1 MTQHRISIIEE
12 QLSVTL
18 PDESVRVLS
27 AQPFLEFQ
35 IPIREPYPVSDKCAS
50 RLSQGLDRV
59 IDAAKQSKP
68 QFIIFPEFSIPGISG
83 VARLRDS
90 LLSEEIASPT
100 VVIGGVTSLS
110 AAEYASLVA
119 LPDVVVKVDPANAS
133 AGIPSDNWINTSVTL
148 IKADDG
154 ARTMW
159 LQPKLSPSWPE
170 SQGIH
175 QNMFRGQSLHLFRA
189 KFQSGLPCHFFSALC
204 YDWIG
209 LESGTTAPL
218 ALLDAFNNRC
228 SGNGGPQFVN
238 WVFVLQHNPRP
249 NDDTFL
255 AAAREF
261 LIDTAYPFVDRQH
274 AAIVMACTA
283 SSQMPGRNSSYGCSS
298 VILAP
303 TAPFDMRSCP
313 STFTTNGGRIRKCE
327 TLRTCKDVVFRE
339 MGECCHIF
347 DIRNPRGVRADA
359 TDRTL
364 PLENAK
370 VLSFTAGGTD
380 PRVPDAPVPAVI
392 KWLNDEL
399 DQLSDFAGSLLT
411 GCALHGSVATSQ
423 QTVATAHRS
432 LTSQLAAERVHY
444 SKASAVAVK
453 SAIDP
458 ATLVDDWD
466 QEEREGLEH
475 VIHSLAIV
483 GSVETIEINAAS
495 IHGRHA
501 DKGVEIAAI
510 RGDKH
515 SDCIAAFD
523 KWSGKTHAPMLL
535 ISRDRHNTTPLQRE
549 LEHYADPDRSSGVRI
564 LDAQTLISK
573 ARTCTTTELQA
584 ITAELFDATER
595 RII

>member
-1 MTQHRISIIEE
+1 MTQHRISIVEE
-12 QLSVTL
+12 QISVTL
-18 PDESVRVLS
+18 PTESVRILS

-35 IPIREPYPVSDKCAS
+35 EPVQEPYPMSVDCAS
-50 RLSQGLDRV
+50 RLSQGLDRM
-59 IDAAKQSKP
+59 IEAATLSRP
-68 QFIIFPEFSIPGISG
+68 QFIIFPEFSVPGVSG
-83 VARLRDS
+83 VERLRDF
-90 LLSEEIASPT
+90 LLSNEIAGPT

-110 AAEYASLVA
+110 LTAYASLMA
-119 LPDVVVKVDPANAS
+119 LPDVEVNVYPTNAPAV
-133 AGIPSDNWINTSVTL
+133 IPSDNWINTSVTL

-154 ARTMW
+154 KVAMW

-175 QNMFRGQSLHLFRA
+175 QSMFRGQALHLFRGR
-189 KFQSGLPCHFFSALC
+189 FQTGLPCHFFSALC

-209 LESGTTAPL
+209 VECGRTAPI
-218 ALLDAFNNRC
+218 ALLDAFNDRC
-228 SGNGGPQFVN
+228 STNGGPQFVN
-238 WVFVLQHNPRP
+238 WVFVLQHNQRP

-255 AAAREF
+255 AAARDF
-261 LIDTAYPFVDRQH
+261 LIDTAYPFVQRQD

-283 SSQMPGRNSSYGCSS
+283 SSQMPGRNGTYGCSS

-313 STFTTNGGRIRKCE
+313 STFTTNGERIRKCA

-347 DIRNPRGVRADA
+347 DIRNPRGVRPDA

-364 PLENAK
+364 PLENAR
-370 VLSFTAGGTD
+370 VLAFTRGGTD
-380 PRVPDAPVPAVI
+380 PRIPDAPVPAVV

-399 DQLSDFAGSLLT
+399 DQLSDLASSLLT
-411 GCALHGSVATSQ
+411 GCALHGNVMASQHTVTATHRRLPSQ
-423 QTVATAHRS
+423 A
-432 LTSQLAAERVHY
+432 AAERVHY
-444 SKASAVAVK
+444 SKATAAATK
-453 SAIDP
+453 TAIDP
-458 ATLVDDWD
+458 AAFVDDWD

-483 GSVETIEINAAS
+483 GTVEPIEIEAAS
-495 IHGRHA
+495 IHGRHT
-501 DKGVEIAAI
+501 DKGVEIAVI

-515 SDCIAAFD
+515 SDCINAFD
-523 KWSGKTHAPMLL
+523 KWSEKTHAPLLL
-535 ISRDRHNTTPLQRE
+535 ISRDRHNTTPLERE
-549 LEHYADPDRSSGVRI
+549 LERFDDPAGSSGMKC

-573 ARTCTTTELQA
+573 ARSCTQIQLEA
-584 ITAELFDATER
+584 FTAELFDVTER